1 MESLFEQLL
10 HGSRLAIEAAAA
22 LRIAIGLVDAM
33 PSAGAH
39 PAQA

>member
-10 HGSRLAIEAAAA
+10 HW
-22 LRIAIGLVDAM
+22 LRVADRSDTVF
-33 PSAGAH
+33 PAGAY